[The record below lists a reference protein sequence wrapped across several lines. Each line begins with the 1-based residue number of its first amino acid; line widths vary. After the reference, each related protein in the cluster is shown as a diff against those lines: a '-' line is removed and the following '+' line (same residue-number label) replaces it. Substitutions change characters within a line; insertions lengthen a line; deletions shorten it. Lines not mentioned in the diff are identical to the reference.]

1 MMYHSLM
8 KSPDFR
14 GRGGKL
20 VALLVAATAAATLPC
35 AFAEAG
41 SSCIVSG
48 TVDRS
53 AQFETTQTNCTDI
66 NTFAAPEIRIDGLN
80 LRSDE
85 VHGALIIFR

>member
-14 GRGGKL
+14 GGKL
-20 VALLVAATAAATLPC
+20 AALLVAATVAATLSC

-48 TVDRS
+48 SVDRS
-53 AQFETTQTNCTDI
+53 AQFETTQANCSDI

-85 VHGALIIFR
+85 VHGVFLIVR